1 MVGPRYYKPC
11 AKCGQAMGPWPLSR
25 CHRQTYCSTRCAGTM
40 QYQVKSPRTLKVIEL
55 GRASG
60 LTRTAIGKLVGLSQP
75 RITAILQ
82 ACSGSSMAGPE

>member
-1 MVGPRYYKPC
+1 
-11 AKCGQAMGPWPLSR
+11 
-25 CHRQTYCSTRCAGTM
+25 M